1 MVLFRVFSI
10 FRWWGWTLLTIAFY
24 RYILVVRV
32 RVDGIFEPESTDHR
46 RDHIRLSHEIRHI
59 AQHGGKFT
67 RINIELNHDPV
78 RHKYNRFCVEIKTWY
93 LSIILQGV
101 WELGQIRT
109 RYRNAWRRTS
119 SSNTVGIC
127 QYVSPGRVLVI
138 IVDLYRNVNICNEEH
153 SQIHNM
159 AIGQMMTLRMRT
171 KRHFIALEMKKFYA
185 IITNYC
191 PAQ

>member
-1 MVLFRVFSI
+1 MVLFRVYSI
-10 FRWWGWTLLTIAFY
+10 FRWSGRTLLTIAFY

-67 RINIELNHDPV
+67 RINIELNNDPV
-78 RHKYNRFCVEIKTWY
+78 RHKYNSFCVEIKTCY

-109 RYRNAWRRTS
+109 RYRNALRRTS

-138 IVDLYRNVNICNEEH
+138 IVVVLLLLYRNVNICNEEH

-159 AIGQMMTLRMRT
+159 VIGQMMTSRMRT
-171 KRHFIALEMKKFYA
+171 KRHFIALEWKSSTPK
-185 IITNYC
+185 
-191 PAQ
+191 